1 MIQELKSVKRVID
14 TETLFTYP
22 MVNGEY
28 VLQEEDKI
36 HVDCFSIHWFDKLS
50 DRDFDTISLLMNE
63 RIKSLGNVIKNQ
75 L

>member
-63 RIKSLGNVIKNQ
+63 RIKSLSNVIKNQ